1 MFGMDEDRLVQF
13 KLMLPASL
21 KADLEA
27 GAAEA
32 RRSLSQ
38 HIVGILLGVQKL
50 ANEAEKFG
58 DPVAFIENA
67 VAHGEKDEIRLM
79 REETIKMSEAVSA
92 AFESLKRRE
101 DRVQEIE
108 EQLIERLKAIETM
121 NVRFTKPQE

>member
-1 MFGMDEDRLVQF
+1 MDEDRLVQF

-50 ANEAEKFG
+50 ANEAERFG

-67 VAHGEKDEIRLM
+67 VAHGEEAEIRLM
-79 REETIKMSEAVSA
+79 REETIKMSQAVSA
-92 AFESLKRRE
+92 AFENLKSRE
-101 DRVQEIE
+101 DHVREIE
-108 EQLIERLKAIETM
+108 QQLIERLKALETM
-121 NVRFTKPQE
+121 GVQFTKPKE